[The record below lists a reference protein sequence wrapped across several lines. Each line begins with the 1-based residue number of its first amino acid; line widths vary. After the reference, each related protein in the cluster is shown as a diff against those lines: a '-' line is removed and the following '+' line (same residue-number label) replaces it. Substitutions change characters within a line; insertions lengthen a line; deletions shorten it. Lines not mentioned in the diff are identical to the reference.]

1 MLICNSTKSITLK
14 FRLIIV
20 SIILVINGCKVPK
33 QIIDT
38 KELVFREDVSL
49 NNHKSLL
56 SEKHR
61 LILDDKNDSID
72 ASNFLEKHSP
82 TEIKKIYSKIETAKS
97 IDSMIVIKQNLGIGK
112 VDGKIRDLRVLFVYL
127 GVGLLVLALVFLVFA
142 VIKWHYIYLLG
153 TAISS
158 GVSYLLLK
166 LSKKNLKGKLVI
178 LDKKAIK
185 QLKKWALRLFL
196 VSLAVYFFLGL
207 FY

>member
-1 MLICNSTKSITLK
+1 MLICNSTKSITLR

-20 SIILVINGCKVPK
+20 SVLLVINGCKVHK
-33 QIIDT
+33 QIVES
-38 KELVFREDVSL
+38 KELFFQEDVSL
-49 NNHKSLL
+49 NNSKSLL

-72 ASNFLEKHSP
+72 VSNFLEKHSP
-82 TEIKKIYSKIETAKS
+82 TEIKKIYFKMETENS
-97 IDSMIVIKQNLGIGK
+97 YDSMIAIKQNLGISK
-112 VDGKIRDLRVLFVYL
+112 VDGKVRDLRVLFVYL
-127 GVGLLVLALVFLVFA
+127 GIGLFVLALVFLVFA
-142 VIKWHYIYLLG
+142 IIKWHYIYLLG

-158 GVSYLLLK
+158 GASYLLLK
-166 LSKKNLKGKLVI
+166 LGKKKLKGKLVI

-196 VSLAVYFFLGL
+196 VSLAVYLFLGL